1 MPRTAE
7 RPPAPSRASPPPIPA
22 PAAAMAQAGPGA
34 DAGAALAENAR
45 AVAAGLRRP
54 ALSPRAIGGV
64 ALALDATAAALGT
77 WLALYAAGGAFAP
90 AAAALAA
97 AMVGLGTAA
106 ILALAHRYRLPA
118 LRRFAPGAA
127 GALAAA
133 GAGALA
139 AGAAP
144 ATLALV
150 AACVL
155 PARALGAA
163 LAAAALDFGLTER
176 RAVLVGGGAR
186 GIAVMENLAAA
197 GSDVRICGVFDD
209 RDDARSPAV
218 LRGVPKLGAVADLV
232 GFVRAAEIDLLI
244 VTLPLSADRR
254 IREVLKAVE
263 VLPVDVRL
271 SDFADDPA
279 LPRRSGAGADR
290 GRGGLIELMSRP
302 LRARQ
307 RLAKR
312 ALDVAGAAAA
322 LLLLSPLLLATA
334 AAIRI
339 DSPGPILFRQPRHG
353 YNHRPVEVWKFRSM
367 YAADCDP
374 TARRIVTRGDAR
386 VTRVGRFIRRWS
398 IDELPQLFNVL
409 RGDLSL
415 VGPRPHAVGAVS
427 SRQEAFEAIVDGYA
441 ARHKVRP
448 GVTGWAQVHGA
459 RGEIDDPAALRRRVE
474 LDLHY
479 IENWSLWLDMRI
491 LAMTPFRLADGA
503 HAY

>member
-1 MPRTAE
+1 MPRAAQT
-7 RPPAPSRASPPPIPA
+7 PTHTPADARTDA
-22 PAAAMAQAGPGA
+22 PAAPTPRDG
-34 DAGAALAENAR
+34 LAENAR
-45 AVAAGLRRP
+45 AVARGLRRP
-54 ALSPRAIGGV
+54 ALSPRAIGAV
-64 ALALDATAAALGT
+64 ALALDAAAAALGT
-77 WLALYAAGGAFAP
+77 WLALYATGDGFRPGP
-90 AAAALAA
+90 AAATAALA
-97 AMVGLGTAA
+97 GLGTVT
-106 ILALAHRYRLPA
+106 ILAVTRRYRLPA
-118 LRRFAPGAA
+118 LRRFAPGAGA
-127 GALAAA
+127 ALAAA
-133 GAGALA
+133 AIAALA

-150 AACVL
+150 AAAVL

-186 GIAVMENLAAA
+186 GIAVMEALAAA

-218 LRGVPKLGAVADLV
+218 LRGVPKLGGVADLV

-244 VTLPLSADRR
+244 VTLPLGAERR

-279 LPRRSGAGADR
+279 FPRRGERSRA
-290 GRGGLIELMSRP
+290 RGGLIDLMSRP

-312 ALDVAGAAAA
+312 ALDIAGAAAA
-322 LLLLSPLLLATA
+322 LALLSPLLAATA
-334 AAIRI
+334 AAIRL

-374 TARRIVTRGDAR
+374 AARRIVTRGDAR

-479 IENWSLWLDMRI
+479 IENWSIWLDMKI
-491 LAMTPFRLADGA
+491 LALTPFRLADGA
-503 HAY
+503 NAY